1 MNVQR
6 EDSPVMFG
14 YISSTKWCTCK
25 YGNKKTWHL
34 QTLRIKHRHDDMIG
48 NLCAACDGPRNRK
61 SKNHGNLLMGTNLE
75 ASTVCLTR
83 VLSEIFLF
91 SALWLF
97 YPLISTEMQQQGLEK
112 QLITLITWRSWKKS
126 KLLPPTLKNIKPTI
140 GG

>member
-48 NLCAACDGPRNRK
+48 NLCAACDGPQESKIQESRK
-61 SKNHGNLLMGTNLE
+61 PADGHKSRGFNGL
-75 ASTVCLTR
+75 LTR

-97 YPLISTEMQQQGLEK
+97 YPLTSTEMQQQGLEK